1 MVTTT
6 DITWAYFDTTLNIPQ
21 SDAVELVERFTP
33 SVDGSRLDYV
43 LTVTDAATF
52 TQPVVM
58 DKYWLWIPGVRVESY
73 ECTVSE

>member
-1 MVTTT
+1 M
-6 DITWAYFDTTLNIPQ
+6 
-21 SDAVELVERFTP
+21 ELVERFTP
-33 SVDGSRLDYV
+33 SVDGSRLDYA

-58 DKYWLWIPGVRVESY
+58 DKYWLWIPGVRVEPY